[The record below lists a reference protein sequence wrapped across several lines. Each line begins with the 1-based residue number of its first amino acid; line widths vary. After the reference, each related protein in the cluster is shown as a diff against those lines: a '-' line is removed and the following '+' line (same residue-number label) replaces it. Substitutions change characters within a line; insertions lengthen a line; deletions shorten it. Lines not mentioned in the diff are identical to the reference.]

1 MTAATPRILAVAY
14 GGGHIAMMLPVLH
27 ALRARLP
34 GTHIDLMA
42 LTTARRA
49 AVQAGEHP
57 LGYADFLHLV
67 DAGAALAHGRRLAPD
82 NTHPDVPEAETLAY
96 LGINW
101 LDWEA
106 RHGATQAARLWA
118 ESGRRAFYPLDFFRR
133 VVAQLRPALVL
144 ATNAPRSEQ
153 AAVDAAA
160 EQGIPTLAI
169 LDLFGLPGDA
179 FAARTRHPD
188 RVCVLAEA
196 VRDNLVRAGWPADRI
211 AITGNPAFDALHDP
225 AVREQAAAFRARL
238 GWQDKKVVLLAA
250 HPEPR
255 SHPATSW
262 PPGNA
267 LPEAMERTLRDWV
280 RTRSDAALVVRHHP
294 NHWHLFPRLPDTPQ
308 VHFSEPGVEA
318 IDPLILAADCVV
330 VQTTTVGLQAATV
343 GIPVLALQSSP
354 GALSAFSFADLG
366 VAQGVRDVPDLPAAV
381 NAALDHPP
389 PPTPWARHAR
399 AADAVADEAVALLQR
414 RHGVLAAPPI
424 NRADEPRCDT
434 TCRP

>member
-1 MTAATPRILAVAY
+1 MTTAAPRILAVAY
-14 GGGHIAMMLPVLH
+14 GGGHIAMVLPVLR

-34 GTHIDLMA
+34 GARIDLMA
-42 LTTARRA
+42 LTTAHRA
-49 AVQAGEHP
+49 AVLAGERP

-67 DAGAALAHGRRLAPD
+67 DADAALAHGRRLAPG

-118 ESGRRAFYPLDFFRR
+118 EGGRRAFDPLEFFRR
-133 VVAQLRPALVL
+133 VVDHLRPDLVL

-153 AAVDAAA
+153 AVVDAAA
-160 EQGIPTLAI
+160 EQGIPTLVM

-225 AVREQAAAFRARL
+225 AVREQARAFRASL
-238 GWQDKKVVLLAA
+238 GWRDKKVVLLAA

-255 SHPATSW
+255 SHPATPW
-262 PPGNA
+262 PSGNA

-280 RTRSDAALVVRHHP
+280 RTRPDAALVVRHHP

-308 VHFSEPGVEA
+308 VHFSEPGAEA

-343 GIPVLALQSSP
+343 GIPVLAMQSSP

-366 VAQGVRDVPDLPAAV
+366 IAQGVRDVPDLPAAV
-381 NAALDHPP
+381 NAALDQPP
-389 PPTPWARHAR
+389 TPTPWARPAQ
-399 AADAVADEAVALLQR
+399 AAAAVADESMALLQAGR
-414 RHGVLAAPPI
+414 SAVAAGHAGLADAARSTPP
-424 NRADEPRCDT
+424 RQP
-434 TCRP
+434 

>member
-1 MTAATPRILAVAY
+1 MTAAAPRILAVAY
-14 GGGHIAMMLPVLH
+14 GGGHIAMVLPVLR

-34 GTHIDLMA
+34 DAPIDLMA

-49 AVQAGEHP
+49 AVQAGERP

-153 AAVDAAA
+153 AVVDAAA
-160 EQGIPTLAI
+160 KQGIPTLVM

-188 RVCVLAEA
+188 RVCVLADA

-225 AVREQAAAFRARL
+225 AVREQARAFRASL
-238 GWQDKKVVLLAA
+238 GWRDKKVVLLAA

-255 SHPATSW
+255 SHPATPW
-262 PPGNA
+262 PSGNA

-280 RTRSDAALVVRHHP
+280 HTRADAVLVVRHHP

-308 VHFSEPGVEA
+308 VHFSEPGAEA

-343 GIPVLALQSSP
+343 GIPVLAMQSSP

-366 VAQGVRDVPDLPAAV
+366 IAQGVRDVPDLPAAV
-381 NAALDHPP
+381 NAALDQPP
-389 PPTPWARHAR
+389 PPTPWARPAQ
-399 AADAVADEAVALLQR
+399 AAAAVADEAMALLQAGR
-414 RHGVLAAPPI
+414 SAVAAGHAGLADAARSTPP
-424 NRADEPRCDT
+424 RQP
-434 TCRP
+434 